1 MPHRAGFTAAV
12 AVTVLAV
19 TVLLAGCSGDD
30 DTGPTTTAAAGATA
44 GPTTT
49 TIAGMT
55 TTTQVAE
62 VTVPAATVPSTTVT
76 TTTIVPTAGA
86 LSLTRIVF
94 IPTPYVTLTNVGNEP
109 IDLGDHWLVAG
120 ASRHRLPALEM
131 ATGATVV
138 IGIGEE
144 PPPVITGT
152 VAGFDLGPVVGPVLV
167 EDGEMAL
174 FSAARFAEPAA
185 MVDYVEWGS
194 SGHRRSAEAVEA
206 GLWEARAFV
215 PVPPEAQALSSSGE
229 PSAGPEDWS
238 ADVGG

>member
-1 MPHRAGFTAAV
+1 MPHRAGFTAV
-12 AVTVLAV
+12 FAVTVLAV
-19 TVLLAGCSGDD
+19 TLLLAGCSGDD
-30 DTGPTTTAAAGATA
+30 DTGPPTTAAVGA
-44 GPTTT
+44 TTT
-49 TIAGMT
+49 TISGMTT

-62 VTVPAATVPSTTVT
+62 VTVPAATFPSTTVT

-94 IPTPYVTLTNVGNEP
+94 IPTPYVTVTNVGNEP
-109 IDLGDHWLVAG
+109 TDLGDHWLVAG
-120 ASRHRLPALEM
+120 AARHRLPALEM

-152 VAGFDLGPVVGPVLV
+152 VAGFDLGPVLGPVLV

-194 SGHRRSAEAVEA
+194 SGHRRSAVAVEA

-215 PVPPEAQALSSSGE
+215 PVPPEAQALSSSGD
-229 PSAGPEDWS
+229 PSAGPEDWT